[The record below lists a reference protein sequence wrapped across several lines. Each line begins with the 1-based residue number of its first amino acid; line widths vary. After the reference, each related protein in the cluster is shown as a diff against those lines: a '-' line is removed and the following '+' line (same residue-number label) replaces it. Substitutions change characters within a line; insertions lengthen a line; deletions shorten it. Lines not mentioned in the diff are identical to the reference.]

1 MKKGKIFLAAAAMI
15 CAAAVCVMIYV
26 IISTMHLQNQQKF
39 IPPAFEKQVQT
50 GMPQPPAVVGYT
62 TVTVAEDYEIG
73 LCSRPSMSDDELQVW
88 FTSPDTNQV
97 WMRLQVCD
105 SDGEVLGETGV
116 IRPGEYVETVQLAR
130 QVTSGEEAVFRITGY
145 TPETWYSAGNAELPV
160 ILYGNSQNW

>member
-1 MKKGKIFLAAAAMI
+1 MKKEKIFLAAAPMI

-26 IISTMHLQNQQKF
+26 IISTVHLENQQKF

-50 GMPQPPAVVGYT
+50 GMPQPSEDLGYT
-62 TVTVAEDYEIG
+62 TVTVAEGYEIG
-73 LCSRPSMSDDELQVW
+73 LCSNPTMSDAELQVW

-116 IRPGEYVETVQLAR
+116 IRPGEYVESIQLAR
-130 QVTSGEEAVFRITGY
+130 QVKSGEEAVFRITGY
-145 TPETWYSAGNAELPV
+145 TPETWHSAGNAELPV
-160 ILYGNSQNW
+160 TLYGYSE